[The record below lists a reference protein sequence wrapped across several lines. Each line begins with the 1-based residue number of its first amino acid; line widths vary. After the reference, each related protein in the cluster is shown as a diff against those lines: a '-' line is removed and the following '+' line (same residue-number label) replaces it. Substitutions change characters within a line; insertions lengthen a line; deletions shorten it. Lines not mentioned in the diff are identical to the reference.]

1 MINWDEVVITVDD
14 EIVDAASGQI
24 MIFVAGEPG
33 HSATIAVG
41 TIELLPAG
49 SDPYV
54 ENVGTPNDAIFNFG
68 IPLTPQVWGAITGDL
83 TDQTDLKDALDAK
96 ANTADLGDLAAKD
109 KADWDTDIDNIPTSF
124 PPSSHNHDDRYYT
137 ETETDNKLA
146 LKAPLASP
154 ALTGTPTAPTA
165 APGTNNTQ
173 IASAAFVQGEIASA
187 VADAMAEIMQSLIC
201 LQVIVDG
208 DDYKLDYCGPFTIT
222 ETDGIYYMNWC
233 GMTAVCPFTVELIGT
248 DYVLTYEP

>member
-33 HSATIAVG
+33 HTATIVAG
-41 TIELLPAG
+41 IIEMLPAG
-49 SDPYV
+49 SEPYV
-54 ENVGTPNDAIFNFG
+54 INVGTPNDGIFNFG
-68 IPLTPQVWGAITGDL
+68 IPYPILVWGSITGDL
-83 TDQTDLKDALDAK
+83 TDQTDLQNA
-96 ANTADLGDLAAKD
+96 
-109 KADWDTDIDNIPTSF
+109 
-124 PPSSHNHDDRYYT
+124 
-137 ETETDNKLA
+137 LA

-165 APGTNNTQ
+165 EPGTNNTQ
-173 IASAAFVQGEIASA
+173 IATAEFVQGEIASA
-187 VADAMAEIMQSLIC
+187 VADAMSEIMQSLIC

-222 ETDGIYYMNWC
+222 ETDGIFYMNWC
-233 GMTAVCPFTVELIGT
+233 GMTAVCPFTVELIGA

>member
-33 HSATIAVG
+33 HTATIAVG
-41 TIELLPAG
+41 IIEMLPAG
-49 SDPYV
+49 SEPYV
-54 ENVGTPNDAIFNFG
+54 INVGTPNDGIFNFG
-68 IPLTPQVWGAITGDL
+68 IPYPILVWGSITGDL

-96 ANTADLGDLAAKD
+96 Q
-109 KADWDTDIDNIPTSF
+109 DTLSFDSTPTEDSDNPVTS
-124 PPSSHNHDDRYYT
+124 DGIYDA
-137 ETETDNKLA
+137 LA

-165 APGTNNTQ
+165 EPGTNNTQ
-173 IASAAFVQGEIASA
+173 IATAEFVQGEIASA
-187 VADAMAEIMQSLIC
+187 VADAMSEIMQSLIC

-233 GMTAVCPFTVELIGT
+233 GMTAVCPFTVELIGA
-248 DYVLTYEP
+248 DYVLRYEP